1 MKKLCFILFATL
13 IYTSAFSQIDA
24 IEKYFDKYQ
33 DDERFTTVYI
43 SPKLFSMVSKVA
55 QDDVKSEVLDVIKDL
70 RGLRILTTE
79 DNPNAFYKEAIS
91 TINTKEYE
99 VLMTV
104 KDKEQNIRFMV
115 KEGAN
120 DIITELLL
128 LVGGEDDFVLMSF
141 LGNIDLNKISKLAK
155 TLDIDGAE
163 HLGKLA
169 KEDN

>member
-13 IYTSAFSQIDA
+13 IYSSAFSQLDA
-24 IEKYFDKYQ
+24 IERYFEKYQ
-33 DDERFTTVYI
+33 DDDRFTTVYV

-55 QDDVKSEVLDVIKDL
+55 QSEVKDEVLEVIKDL

-79 DNPNAFYKEAIS
+79 ENPNAFYKEAIK

-99 VLMTV
+99 ILMTV

-120 DIITELLL
+120 DIINELLL

-141 LGNIDLNKISKLAK
+141 VGNIDLNKIAKLAE